1 MSLAWVAVGRG
12 SRSGDFNVALFTYNM
27 KTRLT
32 AREQQKANV
41 AKILL
46 TKQFGGPRDFLASY
60 DRRRMSRSSKEAQDA
75 NARCLPTDAKFS
87 TNFDRATNNPQAC
100 PPYLTPE
107 HFDGTPIAD
116 PGAEGVGDGC
126 CVAQSNELFIQA
138 LYFAYT
144 RVEDPSALR
153 NISGDLKRW
162 IEGKT
167 GSGQPSFA
175 GVTAPS
181 PICGGLKLSLDPS
194 HPWYKTLI
202 QFLCIA
208 IPEFEIE
215 ESSAGSPP
223 FERVA
228 AFQFNQATPCH
239 TQWNVRPGVD
249 DDLISAMNDAGVHSS
264 VYFHP
269 SPGSGN
275 VVQIDPFKC
284 SNVTYDGGW
293 HFVDLDYVAN
303 SLRGN
308 QLGRNGFL
316 NLYADAVG
324 LFNHG
329 LSHGFNDIC
338 LTVFQALQQSNL
350 TMSTIDVKWGV
361 QGRVAPAGKTSFPVV
376 TAENITGIVFN
387 MIEHVKQNLVGEW
400 VSSMVAQN
408 PGDTPTSR
416 KYEIRRRNAPH
427 FEPSFKCHTTIESII
442 FAYY

>member
-1 MSLAWVAVGRG
+1 MR
-12 SRSGDFNVALFTYNM
+12 
-27 KTRLT
+27 TRLS

-46 TKQFGGPRDFLASY
+46 TKQFGGPRDFLASC

-87 TNFDRATNNPQAC
+87 TGFDRATNDPQPC

-126 CVAQSNELFIQA
+126 CVAQSDELFLQA
-138 LYFAYT
+138 LYFACT
-144 RVEDPSALR
+144 RVEDDAALS
-153 NISGDLKRW
+153 NISGDLERW
-162 IEGKT
+162 IRGKT
-167 GSGQPSFA
+167 RNGAPPFA

-181 PICGGLKLSLDPS
+181 AICGGLKLSLDPS
-194 HPWYKTLI
+194 HPWYKILI
-202 QFLCIA
+202 QFLCVA
-208 IPEFEIE
+208 RPEFEIE

-223 FERVA
+223 FQRMTA
-228 AFQFNQATPCH
+228 YQFNPGLPCYTRWH
-239 TQWNVRPGVD
+239 VRPGVD
-249 DDLISAMNDAGVHSS
+249 DDLISAMNDAGVHRP
-264 VYFHP
+264 VDFNP

-275 VVQIDPFKC
+275 VVQTDPFKC
-284 SNVTYDGGW
+284 SQVTYDGGW
-293 HFVDLDYVAN
+293 HFVDLDYLAN
-303 SLRGN
+303 SLRSN
-308 QLGRNGFL
+308 QLGRNDFL
-316 NLYADAVG
+316 NLRADATG

-329 LSHGFNDIC
+329 LPNGFNDIC
-338 LTVFQALQQSNL
+338 LTLFEALQQSNL
-350 TMSTIDVKWGV
+350 MMGTADVNWGV

-387 MIEHVKQNLVGEW
+387 MVEHVKQRLAGEW

-408 PGDTPTSR
+408 PGDLPTSR
-416 KYEIRRRNAPH
+416 KYEIRRRNAPQ
-427 FEPSFKCHTTIESII
+427 FEPSFKCHTTIESIL